1 MILSTKDF
9 NKRQE
14 ESQQKIEGKIESEQ
28 NQKTLKNI

>member
-14 ESQQKIEGKIESEQ
+14 ESQQKTAGKL
-28 NQKTLKNI
+28 NQKMFKEVW